1 MLSICDMC
9 VVVTRKQLFWGV
21 ASSQAALLC
30 VTAAAEERQYNGA
43 VWLDPS
49 QLVGP
54 GKCEIV
60 S

>member
-9 VVVTRKQLFWGV
+9 VVVTRKQLFLGV

-30 VTAAAEERQYNGA
+30 VTAEERQYNGA

>member
-1 MLSICDMC
+1 MC
-9 VVVTRKQLFWGV
+9 VVVTRKQLFLGGCIF
-21 ASSQAALLC
+21 AALLC

>member
-1 MLSICDMC
+1 MC
-9 VVVTRKQLFWGV
+9 VVVTRKQLFLGV

-30 VTAAAEERQYNGA
+30 VTVEERQYNGA

>member
-1 MLSICDMC
+1 MLSICAMC
-9 VVVTRKQLFWGV
+9 VVVTRKQLFLGGCIF
-21 ASSQAALLC
+21 AALLC

>member
-1 MLSICDMC
+1 MC
-9 VVVTRKQLFWGV
+9 VVVTRKQLFLGV